1 MIEQYKICERCVMD
15 TSVPDI
21 EFYEDG
27 RCSLC
32 KHYDDVLVNEI
43 HDDEV
48 GKRQLESLVSQIK
61 RTSSAGKYDC
71 VIGVSGGVD
80 SSYVAHLVTK
90 VYGLRPL
97 AVHLDNGWNTEL
109 ATANVESLVKK
120 LNIDLYTEV
129 LRWSEFRDIQA
140 SFIKAS
146 VSNIEIPTDH
156 AIWATL
162 VRTASRENIK
172 FIFAGNNVVTESIMP
187 SSWLYGSKDFR
198 FIKAI
203 HKQFGRVTLK
213 SYPYLSLID
222 YVWYFLLKKI
232 RWVPVLN
239 YLTFVKV
246 EAKQFLMKEYGW
258 RDYGGKHYESIFTRF
273 FHAYYLPEKFNYDL
287 RRSYNSALIC
297 SGQLSREDA
306 LLELDAPPA
315 PSEVL
320 EQDRSYV
327 IKKLGFSEEE
337 FSKIMNASPKTEADY
352 ANNHRIWEHF
362 SSIVSWARNHIT
374 RVE

>member
-21 EFYEDG
+21 KFYEDG

-61 RTSSAGKYDC
+61 RSSSPGKYDC

-140 SFIKAS
+140 AFIKAS
-146 VSNIEIPTDH
+146 ISNIEIPTDH

-203 HKQFGRVTLK
+203 QKQFGRVKLK
-213 SYPYLSLID
+213 SYPHLSLIN
-222 YVWYFLLKKI
+222 YLWYFMLKKI

-239 YLTFVKV
+239 YLTFVKAD
-246 EAKQFLMKEYGW
+246 AKQFLMKEYGW

-306 LLELDAPPA
+306 LLELEIPPA

-337 FSKIMNASPKTEADY
+337 FSKIMNAPHKTEADY
-352 ANNHRIWEHF
+352 ANNDRIWERF
-362 SSIVSWARNHIT
+362 SSIVSWARNRIT

>member
-21 EFYEDG
+21 KFYEDG

-61 RTSSAGKYDC
+61 RSSSPGKYDC

-162 VRTASRENIK
+162 VRIASRENIK

-203 HKQFGRVTLK
+203 HKQFGRVKLK
-213 SYPYLSLID
+213 SYPHLSLIN

-306 LLELDAPPA
+306 LLELEIPPA

-337 FSKIMNASPKTEADY
+337 FSKIMNAPHKTEADY
-352 ANNHRIWEHF
+352 ANNDRIWERF
-362 SSIVSWARNHIT
+362 SSIVSWARNRIT